1 MSRIGITH
9 KQHGS
14 TAVVVTII
22 ILVAIIG
29 VLGFLLWQNMTKDN
43 SEVQADTP
51 VSQTDTTNKDDAVDT
66 ASILVIAEWN
76 VKGANDTEGV
86 TLDYTVDSEDSNV
99 VWLNSKEMVAIDQS
113 CVTGSGIISRFR
125 GTDNYVAP
133 SGFDSGKT
141 VAELYGASDFDFVK
155 VNEYYYLYN
164 GPQALCYESGSTD
177 LATDTVQAAHKLV
190 SSLQER

>member
-22 ILVAIIG
+22 MLVAIIG

-51 VSQTDTTNKDDAVDT
+51 VSQTDTTSKDDVLDT
-66 ASILVIAEWN
+66 TSMLVIAEWGI
-76 VKGANDTEGV
+76 KGVNDTEGV
-86 TLDYTVDSEDSNV
+86 TLDYTIDSENSNV
-99 VWLNSKEMVAIDQS
+99 AWLNSKEMVALDQA
-113 CVTGSGIISRFR
+113 CVKGSGIISRFK

-177 LATDTVQAAHKLV
+177 LATDTVLAAHKLV
-190 SSLQER
+190 ASLQER